1 MCPLDGKDEG
11 LVVEDIIT
19 DSGPATNIK
28 EALVAQSPS
37 AAGFL
42 CTAQPMQP
50 VDALGWRVFS

>member
-1 MCPLDGKDEG
+1 M
-11 LVVEDIIT
+11 VEVIIT

-28 EALVAQSPS
+28 EALLAQAPS

-42 CTAQPMQP
+42 GTAQPMQP